1 MAETRARDLAKSLGQ
16 AVKTDNIASDGSL
29 AVLGVTAYD
38 SSGLLPASYDSNNAG
53 SLGFAKDSDRLYV
66 HTGQGW
72 FNIAIINTTPIFTT
86 SPSASYALA
95 TDATAYNNGTATTIT
110 LAARDSE
117 GFPLTW
123 TYSANSAFNNIAY
136 VSNDSSVYTIIP
148 KSQDS
153 VGEASPANGTLSF
166 TASDGINTATA
177 SSTFSLQFDTTV
189 ANSES
194 TSMFFAARGNNIENH
209 SVATDESDSPHTL
222 SNVSTNAKSYVQSFT
237 PYSPVLYSWLF
248 GGDPTSS
255 NTSDPTEYTSEVEI
269 SIPNQ
274 GAQFGTGDY
283 TIEFWCW
290 NDESAGGSMI
300 PFDFRGSSASTTHI
314 TMDMFSGGTWYIR
327 VGSSILMQS
336 AGYST
341 SSDWKHPRYEWVHY
355 ALVRASG
362 TSKLYANGTE
372 ICSASDNNNYVD
384 TTLRLGRAYSGY
396 SGTNQGR
403 WKGYIADFRVVKGTA
418 VYTAAFTPPT
428 APLTAISGTVLL
440 TCNTPYVKGLMRA
453 EAGKGF
459 TLDNSKV
466 TRMIVQPFSPYKMQ
480 EQWSSDKHGGS
491 LGRHTGLSAAGHSD
505 FAFGT
510 GDFTVEL
517 WYYRETTSGG
527 SRRNILDS
535 RGSSGV
541 GFCIFED
548 TDRLIKFSYGTT
560 SSETVPLVESN
571 ARGNDDETGWRHIA
585 VTRASGT
592 AKFYSNGHYHSASNM
607 TSVNINNTSDT
618 VKFNPGDNY
627 VVLGP
632 IRIVKGTAVYRDH
645 FYPPYQNFTKT
656 GSTYHSLKKP
666 NDDSVTSVNNS
677 ITASHTV
684 FLANWSNWG
693 VGDVVGGQPLYPR
706 GGGAPSGYSNNS
718 VNSSTGSQKY
728 SVPSLQFDKTNYD
741 FLELTSQQTI
751 RQGRFIHPI
760 ESATFEGWYQW
771 NGTAETQDGIDPQ
784 LMGFSQSTFNGSGS
798 VALYAD
804 VSNNSNLTLFIGSQ
818 HNSSGSNFTAV
829 GPNINILDGNWHHIA
844 VVRNKN
850 SGKLVLFVDGTKGA
864 DYART
869 EKIAGTTYGGL
880 TGNTYKT
887 GPYNESG
894 GWNGYVSQV
903 KLSRGVS
910 RYPFLPRRETLTT
923 STSFQNGVTV
933 TASNTKLLCCHHS
946 TITTDGSSNQT
957 ITANGTTAPAVSN
970 FAPIGGMKSA
980 YFVGGTGNTS
990 SLTTGSTADFAFGT
1004 GDATVE
1010 FWVYFQSVADV
1021 PWLVDFTNSSNTGY
1035 IQVAQY
1041 NGKIRVYNI
1050 GGSPAYYDGSTTI
1063 ITHRWYHIA
1072 LARKSQTWSLFI
1084 NGSLDAGMS
1093 WSDSQNYGNTTLTIG
1108 ARRGYT
1114 SNDYKLKGSISNLR
1128 VVKGQAIYDK
1138 DFTPP
1143 STAMYG

>member
-38 SSGLLPASYDSNNAG
+38 SSGLLPSSYDSNNAG

-86 SPSASYALA
+86 SPSASYTLA

-153 VGEASPANGTLSF
+153 VGEASPAVGTLSF

-194 TSMFFAARGNNIENH
+194 TSFFFAAQGNNVENH
-209 SVATDESDSPHTL
+209 TVFADESDSPHTI
-222 SNVSTNAKSYVQSFT
+222 SDVSDNRKTYITSFS

-248 GGDPTSS
+248 GWDPSIQGTGA
-255 NTSDPTEYTSEVEI
+255 DPTEYTSSVEMTVP
-269 SIPNQ
+269 SN
-274 GAQFGTGDY
+274 GVAFGTGDY
-283 TIEFWCW
+283 TIEYWCW

-300 PFDFRGSSASTTHI
+300 PFDLRGSGSATNLAA
-314 TMDMFSGGTWYIR
+314 DMFSEGTWYIR
-327 VGSSILMQS
+327 LGSGNI
-336 AGYST
+336 YNT
-341 SSDWKHPRYEWVHY
+341 SSTWRHPRYEWVHY
-355 ALVRASG
+355 AFVRASG
-362 TSKLYANGTE
+362 TSKMYANGIE
-372 ICSASDNNNYVD
+372 VASASDTNNYAD
-384 TTLRLGRAYSGY
+384 ATLMIGRGY
-396 SGTNQGR
+396 DGFSGTNQGR
-403 WKGYIADFRVVKGTA
+403 WKGYIADFRIVKGTA
-418 VYTAAFTPPT
+418 VYTANFEPPT
-428 APLTAISGTVLL
+428 SPLTAISGTTVL
-440 TCNTPYVKGLMRA
+440 TCNTPYVKGAVRA
-453 EAGKGF
+453 AGGSGF
-459 TLDNSKV
+459 QVDNSKV
-466 TRMIVQPFSPYKMQ
+466 TRMMTQPFSPYKMQ
-480 EQWSSDKHGGS
+480 EQWSSSKNGGTLS
-491 LGRHTGLSAAGHSD
+491 RESAVSVPGHTD

-510 GDFTVEL
+510 GDFTIEL
-517 WYYRETTSGG
+517 WYYRHGVGG
-527 SRRNILDS
+527 SRLNLFDT
-535 RGSSGV
+535 RGSSNVGV
-541 GFCIFED
+541 CIFED

-560 SSETVPLVESN
+560 SSETANLVESN
-571 ARGNDDETGWRHIA
+571 ARDNYGEQGWRHIA

-592 AKFYSNGHYHSASNM
+592 AKFFSNGHYHSASNM

-618 VKFNPGDNY
+618 VKIGNTNEQNN
-627 VVLGP
+627 LGP
-632 IRIVKGTAVYRDH
+632 IRVVKGTAVYSDH

-656 GSTYHSLKKP
+656 GSTYHSLKKV
-666 NDDSVTSVNNS
+666 NDDSTTAVDNS

-693 VGDVVGGQPLYPR
+693 VGSYNGGMDYVCR
-706 GGGAPSGYSNNS
+706 GGGYSNYSDNS
-718 VNSSTGSQKY
+718 VNSSTGAQKY
-728 SVPSLQFDKTNYD
+728 SVPSLQFSKTNYD
-741 FLELTSQQTI
+741 FLEMTSNYSHRVVRNI
-751 RQGRFIHPI
+751 MPK
-760 ESATFEGWYQW
+760 ESVTFEGWVQW

-784 LMGFSQSTFNGSGS
+784 IFSWQQSTLNGASS
-798 VALYAD
+798 VALYCD
-804 VSNNSNLTLFIGSQ
+804 ISNSNKLTLFIGS
-818 HNSSGSNFTAV
+818 NKNLSGGNLTYV
-829 GPNINILDGNWHHIA
+829 GPSVNILDGNWHHFA
-844 VVRNKN
+844 LVRHFDT
-850 SGKLVLFVDGTKGA
+850 GKLALFVDGTKGT
-864 DYART
+864 DYDHTAY
-869 EKIAGTTYGGL
+869 IGGIGYGGL
-880 TGNTYKT
+880 GGNTYIT
-887 GPYNESG
+887 SPGYNETG
-894 GWNGYVSQV
+894 GWNGYMSQV
-903 KLSRGVS
+903 RLKRGVAM
-910 RYPFLPRRETLTT
+910 YPFLPRKETLTT

-957 ITANGTTAPAVSN
+957 ITANGSSPPTVSS

-980 YFVGGTGNTS
+980 YFVGGGAGGNAST
-990 SLTTGSTADFAFGT
+990 LTTGSTADFAFGT
-1004 GDATVE
+1004 GDATIE
-1010 FWVYFQSVADV
+1010 LWAYFTSVAEV
-1021 PWLVDFTNSSNTGY
+1021 PFFVDFTNSSNTGY
-1035 IQVAQY
+1035 LAAAQY

-1050 GGSPAYYDGSTTI
+1050 GGSPTFYDGSTTI
-1063 ITHRWYHIA
+1063 ITYRWYHIA
-1072 LARKSQTWSLFI
+1072 LVRKSQVWSLFI
-1084 NGSLDAGMS
+1084 NGTLDGGLS

-1108 ARRGYT
+1108 GRRGNT
-1114 SNDYKLKGSISNLR
+1114 SNDYKFLGYISNLR

>member
-72 FNIAIINTTPIFTT
+72 FNIAIINTTPYFTS
-86 SPSASYALA
+86 SPSASYELA

-110 LAARDSE
+110 LAATDSE
-117 GFPLTW
+117 GFPITW
-123 TYSANSAFNNIAY
+123 SYSANSAFNNIAY

-153 VGEASPANGTLSF
+153 VGEAAPAAGTLSF

-177 SSTFSLQFDTTV
+177 SSTFTLAFDTTV

-194 TSMFFAARGNNIENH
+194 TSFFFAAQGNNVENH
-209 SVATDESDSPHTL
+209 TAMIDESDSPHTI
-222 SNVSTNAKSYVQSFT
+222 SDVSDNEKTYISSFS

-248 GGDPTSS
+248 GWDPSSS
-255 NTSDPTEYTSEVEI
+255 NTSDPTEYTSGVDI
-269 SIPNQ
+269 AIPNQ
-274 GAQFGTGDY
+274 GVQFGTGDY

-290 NDESAGGSMI
+290 NDESAGGSMM
-300 PFDFRGSSASTTHI
+300 PFDLRGSSGSATNLCP
-314 TMDMFSGGTWYIR
+314 DMFSDGTWYVRLGTGNIFN
-327 VGSSILMQS
+327 
-336 AGYST
+336 T
-341 SSDWKHPRYEWVHY
+341 SSTWKHPRYEWVHY
-355 ALVRASG
+355 AFVRASG
-362 TSKLYANGTE
+362 TTKMYANGTE
-372 ICSASDNNNYVD
+372 VASASDTNSYAD
-384 TTLRLGRAYSGY
+384 STLMIGRGHSGN
-396 SGTNQGR
+396 SFTNDGR
-403 WKGYIADFRVVKGTA
+403 WKGYIADFRIVKGTA
-418 VYTAAFTPPT
+418 VYTANFAPPT

-440 TCNTPYVKGLMRA
+440 TCNTPYVKGQMRA

-466 TRMIVQPFSPYKMQ
+466 TRMIVQPFSPYRMP
-480 EQWSSDKHGGS
+480 ERWSSDKHGGS
-491 LGRHTGLSAAGHSD
+491 LSRETSVSVPGHSD

-517 WYYRETTSGG
+517 WYYRQTVGG
-527 SRRNILDS
+527 SRYNLFDT
-535 RGSSGV
+535 RGSNNV

-571 ARGNDDETGWRHIA
+571 ARVNYGERGWRHIA

-618 VKFNPGDNY
+618 VKIGNTTATNN
-627 VVLGP
+627 VGP
-632 IRIVKGTAVYRDH
+632 VRVVKGTAVYSDH

-693 VGDVVGGQPLYPR
+693 VGSYTGGMDMISR
-706 GGGAPSGYSNNS
+706 GGGYGSYSDNS

-728 SVPSLQFDKTNYD
+728 SVSSLQFTKTNFD
-741 FLELTSQQTI
+741 FLEMTSNTGV
-751 RQGRFIHPI
+751 RQVRNIMAL
-760 ESATFEGWYQW
+760 ESATFEGWVQW

-784 LMGFSQSTFNGSGS
+784 IFAWQQHTFNGASS
-798 VALYAD
+798 IALYCD
-804 VSNNSNLTLFIGSQ
+804 ISNSNKLTLFIGSN

-829 GPNINILDGNWHHIA
+829 GPSVNILDGNWHHFA
-844 VVRNKN
+844 LVRNFD
-850 SGKLVLFVDGTKGA
+850 SGKLALFVDGTKGA

-869 EKIAGTTYGGL
+869 EKIAGTGYGGL
-880 TGNTYKT
+880 GGNTYITSPGYKET
-887 GPYNESG
+887 GV
-894 GWNGYVSQV
+894 WNGYMSQV
-903 KLSRGVS
+903 RLKRGVAL
-910 RYPFLPRRETLTT
+910 YPFLPRKETLTT
-923 STSFQNGVTV
+923 STSFQNGVTL
-933 TASNTKLLCCHHS
+933 TASNTKLLTAHAA
-946 TITTDGSSNQT
+946 TITDGSATGHTVST
-957 ITANGTTAPAVSN
+957 VGSPSVSN
-970 FAPIGGMKSA
+970 FAPIGGMKSIYGA
-980 YFVGGTGNTS
+980 NGENH
-990 SLTTGSTADFAFGT
+990 LTVAGHSDFAFGT
-1004 GDATVE
+1004 GDFTIE
-1010 FWVYFQSVADV
+1010 FWYYTTQASNWPAGTHPFD
-1021 PWLVDFTNSSNTGY
+1021 LRGNSSVDNANNMRMFIGFGSGTVTLRAAQGTR
-1035 IQVAQY
+1035 IQSDY
-1041 NGKIRVYNI
+1041 E
-1050 GGSPAYYDGSTTI
+1050 
-1063 ITHRWYHIA
+1063 ITRYKWYHIA
-1072 LARKSQTWSLFI
+1072 VTRKSAVTRMFI
-1084 NGSLDAGMS
+1084 NGWAQSTEY
-1093 WSDSQNYGNTTLTIG
+1093 SDTNNYTGEDMRIGSRATYSTTDYGLY
-1108 ARRGYT
+1108 GY
-1114 SNDYKLKGSISNLR
+1114 ISNFR
-1128 VVKGQAIYDK
+1128 IVKGQALYDK

-1143 STAMYG
+1143 STVMYG